1 MVMLTTRQRDLLR
14 LLLAA
19 NAPQVTGDLAAQ
31 MNLTPRQVSYGLK
44 GLDQWLA
51 EHDTTLKVTPGVGVS
66 LDCPSDQQHILLK
79 DLSAESDIQL
89 VLSLEQRQQLLA
101 LILIVATEP
110 VILYQLQ
117 QLAQVSRTTITKDLD
132 TVEEWLDGRSLIL
145 ERRPNYGILVSGGEQ
160 ARRQAMAALVWGE
173 TPFGPPLIELDHN
186 QGVLFSLV
194 NDANLLPIVQRA
206 GDIVRR
212 WDTQRTFSMVA
223 YAEAQ
228 LDGRFTD
235 DAVLHLA
242 LGFAIQTSRIQQGQ
256 TVQSD
261 AATVD
266 ELRQF
271 SVWPVAKR
279 LAHRLAWHGP
289 TWPDA
294 EIANLSM
301 HLLAAPR
308 NDRWPG
314 DLAFNDAFASL
325 LETIMETVADAYQRP
340 GLSHDRK
347 LHDGIAT
354 HIVPAFFRQCF
365 QIWMPAA
372 LPAAE
377 LPPRYGFEL
386 SLARQI
392 LGLIEQ
398 HTAVSLPEPEASTLA
413 LLLRAAHIRTRP
425 NQKHNV
431 IVVCPSGMAT
441 AQLLV
446 ARLNACFPRLAE
458 LNVLSLRELSHKP
471 LTATDIIITT
481 VPLPEAIRSRTTVI
495 QVHPLLLPEDI
506 EAITQWLA

>member
-51 EHDTTLKVTPGVGVS
+51 EHDATLRVTPGVGVS
-66 LDCPSDQQHILLK
+66 LDCPTDQQHALLK
-79 DLSAESDIQL
+79 DLSTESDIQL

-101 LILIVATEP
+101 LMLIVATEP
-110 VILYQLQ
+110 FILFQLQ

-132 TVEEWLDGRSLIL
+132 AVEVWLDGRSLTL
-145 ERRPNYGILVSGGEQ
+145 ERRPNYGISVTGSEQ
-160 ARRQAMAALVWGE
+160 KRRQALAALVWGE
-173 TPFGPPLIELDHN
+173 NPFGSPLIELDHT
-186 QGVLFSLV
+186 QGVVFSMV
-194 NDANLLPIVQRA
+194 NDANLLPLVQRT
-206 GDIVRR
+206 GEIVRR

-242 LGFAIQTSRIQQGQ
+242 LSFAIQTSRVQQGQ
-256 TVQSD
+256 TVRNDSG
-261 AATVD
+261 AIE

-271 SVWPVAKR
+271 TVWPVAQR

-294 EIANLSM
+294 EIANLAM
-301 HLLAAPR
+301 YLLAAPR

-314 DLAFNDAFASL
+314 DLQLNDAFAAL
-325 LETIMETVADAYQRP
+325 LEAIMTTVAEAYERP
-340 GLSHDRK
+340 GLAHDRT
-347 LHDGIAT
+347 LRDGMAT
-354 HIVPAFFRQCF
+354 HIVPAYFRQRF
-365 QIWMPAA
+365 GIWMPAT

-377 LPPRYGFEL
+377 LPPRYAFEL
-386 SLARQI
+386 VLAQRVI
-392 LGLIEQ
+392 TLTET
-398 HTAVSLPEPEASTLA
+398 HTAVSFPEIEASTLA
-413 LLLRAAHIRTRP
+413 LLLRAAHIRNRP
-425 NQKHNV
+425 NQEHNV

-446 ARLNACFPRLAE
+446 ARLTACFPRLGQ
-458 LNVLSLRELSHKP
+458 LKVLSLRELSHQH
-471 LTATDIIITT
+471 LSATDIIITT
-481 VPLPEAIRSRTTVI
+481 VPLPAAIHSRTTVI
-495 QVHPLLLPEDI
+495 KVHPLLLPEDI

>member
-19 NAPQVTGDLAAQ
+19 NAPQVTGELAAQ

-51 EHDTTLKVTPGVGVS
+51 EHDATLNVTPGVGVS
-66 LDCPSDQQHILLK
+66 LDCPSEQQHALLK
-79 DLSAESDIQL
+79 DLSTESDIQL

-101 LILIVATEP
+101 IILIVAIEP

-132 TVEEWLDGRSLIL
+132 AVEVWLDGRSLTL
-145 ERRPNYGILVSGGEQ
+145 ERRPNYGIWVKGSEQ
-160 ARRQAMAALVWGE
+160 IRRQALAALVWGD
-173 TPFGPPLIELDHN
+173 TPFGPSLIELDHN
-186 QGVLFSLV
+186 QGVVFSLV
-194 NDANLLPIVQRA
+194 KDANLLPLVQRT
-206 GDIVRR
+206 GEIVRR
-212 WDTQRTFSMVA
+212 WDTQRTAGIVA

-242 LGFAIQTSRIQQGQ
+242 LSFAIQNSRVQQGQ
-256 TVQSD
+256 FVQISP
-261 AATVD
+261 AEID

-271 SVWPVAKR
+271 DVWPVAGR
-279 LAHRLAWHGP
+279 LAHRLAWPAKG
-289 TWPDA
+289 WPEA
-294 EIANLSM
+294 EVAHLAM

-314 DLAFNDAFASL
+314 DLDLNGSFASL
-325 LETIMETVADAYQRP
+325 LEAVMEAIAEAYQQP
-340 GLSHDRK
+340 GLSHDRT
-347 LHDGIAT
+347 LRDGIAT
-354 HIVPAFFRQCF
+354 HIVPAFFRQRF
-365 QIWMPAA
+365 QIWMPATM
-372 LPAAE
+372 PATE
-377 LPPRYGFEL
+377 LPPRYSFEL
-386 SLARQI
+386 NLARRI
-392 LGLIEQ
+392 VMLVEN
-398 HTAVSLPEPEASTLA
+398 HTAVSLPEPEVSTLA

-425 NQKHNV
+425 NQEHNV

-446 ARLNACFPRLAE
+446 ARLTACFPRLGQ
-458 LNVLSLRELSHKP
+458 LKVLSLRELSRNP
-471 LTATDIIITT
+471 LAATDIIITT